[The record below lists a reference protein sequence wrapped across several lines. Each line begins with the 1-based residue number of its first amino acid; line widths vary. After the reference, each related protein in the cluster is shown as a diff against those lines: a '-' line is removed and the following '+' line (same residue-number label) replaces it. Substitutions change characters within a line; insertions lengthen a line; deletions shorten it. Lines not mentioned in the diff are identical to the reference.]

1 VSLRTGYQLAAMSPF
16 EVIFAFMYKTNSEKT
31 KEALLESPPK
41 TRQLIEELA
50 AAYAA
55 AVPAPEDM
63 QMITCPTNQSCAPV
77 SQDLIPALAQK
88 ISAIQDLEHK
98 SKLVRLLVFSL
109 ACDAGVTSLSWGE
122 VSESFDYSAHARLKT
137 VIVNAS
143 RKLSFTKF
151 SDNYI
156 ELRLRHVLPAWS
168 VCTVPK
174 GRRPDTMISEILN
187 ETANDVVRPMIETSI
202 HSVFDDS
209 AVWKTFSVECFASAV
224 TTIQELCEGVPRV
237 HVNEQMLVPDPDPC
251 IVMTTDCDYGAGHR
265 AVGIKT
271 GTSVTYCPSWKTPV
285 LNIIYEWLELA
296 DEEGVPEVA
305 ELANLVFRN
314 DLSSRMA
321 AFLVSGTHP

>member
-1 VSLRTGYQLAAMSPF
+1 MSPF
-16 EVIFAFMYKTNSEKT
+16 EVLFAFMYKTNSEKT
-31 KEALLESPPK
+31 KEALLQNPPK
-41 TRQLIEELA
+41 TRQLIEEMA
-50 AAYAA
+50 MAYAA

-63 QMITCPTNQSCAPV
+63 QMITCPTNESCAPV
-77 SQDLIPALAQK
+77 SQELIPALAQK
-88 ISAIQDLEHK
+88 ITTIQDAEHK

-109 ACDAGVTSLSWGE
+109 SCEAGLSAMSWSE
-122 VSESFDYSAHARLKT
+122 VSESFDYSAHARLRS

-187 ETANDVVRPMIETSI
+187 EKANDVVRPMIETSI

-209 AVWKTFSVECFASAV
+209 NVWKTFSIESFASAV

-237 HVNEQMLVPDPDPC
+237 YVNEQMLVPDSAPC

-265 AVGIKT
+265 AVGVRT
-271 GTSVTYCPSWKTPV
+271 GASVTFCPTWTTPV

-296 DEEGVPEVA
+296 DEEGVPEVV

-314 DLSSRMA
+314 DLSSRLA
-321 AFLVSGTHP
+321 AFLVSSTHS